1 VIFVDNGFYTIANYQ
16 CSECGKSLIWE
27 RTSFEEKERLRLFHR
42 QDGCSRSGKRYLAP
56 IQSLPELTEASEVPP
71 KTAV

>member
-1 VIFVDNGFYTIANYQ
+1 VDNGFYTIANYQ
-16 CSECGKSLIWE
+16 CSECVKSLIWE
-27 RTSFEEKERLRLFHR
+27 RASFEEKERLRLFHR
-42 QDGCSRSGKRYLAP
+42 QDGCSRSGTRYLAP